1 MLFLRYYNNTLL
13 IKAKATNGFYIIS
26 KITKEVDNM
35 SFGTLVNKPSIIKE
49 DNTLE
54 ISPFTISSL

>member
-1 MLFLRYYNNTLL
+1 MLFSRYYNNTPLV
-13 IKAKATNGFYIIS
+13 KAKATNSLYIIS
-26 KITKEVDNM
+26 KITKEANSI
-35 SFGTLVNKPSIIKE
+35 SFGTLVGKPNTIKE